1 MAGVLYL
8 LELQP
13 PEAAMLVGCFLA
25 AVAHPDHAAE
35 LAMFDKLPSEARMA
49 VGRFFSFF
57 PAGGRTMPGAKSCIR
72 TCRHGLSVSAD
83 FGEWPDSSTRAGQ
96 GMDRGRCWLAGRPRT
111 PENLSHTTQLPLLR

>member
-1 MAGVLYL
+1 MRGKTDWPAEVAGVLGL
-8 LELQP
+8 LESQP

-57 PAGGRTMPGAKSCIR
+57 LAGG
-72 TCRHGLSVSAD
+72 LD
-83 FGEWPDSSTRAGQ
+83 D
-96 GMDRGRCWLAGRPRT
+96 AGR
-111 PENLSHTTQLPLLR
+111 EKLHSHMQAWFVRQRRFR